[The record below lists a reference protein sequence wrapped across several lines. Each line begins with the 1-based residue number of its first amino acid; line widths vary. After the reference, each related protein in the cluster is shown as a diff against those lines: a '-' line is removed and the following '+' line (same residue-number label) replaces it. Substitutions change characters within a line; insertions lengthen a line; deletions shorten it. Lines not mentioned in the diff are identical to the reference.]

1 MNKGWLVFFSY
12 FGQNYLPNS
21 TMVATF
27 IRLEMLKRLRSTS
40 FARSLAIGIFL
51 AILAILLLAYL
62 LLMGVALRY
71 LIQEFF
77 NPEDNTIFLN
87 SYLIFYF
94 LFEIIFRYFIQQLP
108 VFSLENFLHL
118 PIPKSG
124 IIHYL
129 LVSSFIS
136 PLSLVPIL
144 LFGPF
149 AIMEIAEVYG
159 AVPAGVWLGSVLL
172 TSWSIHWMMLWIKQ
186 RFEDSFMAIVVIFFL
201 LLLGSGST
209 YLGWY
214 DLGGFFEPIFTFALD
229 SAVPV
234 VLLTGVLIL
243 SYFLCFAYYRQNA
256 YLENLGEDEPFA
268 ISHTNFGFLS
278 KFGLAGEMASLEWKL
293 ILRHKKSRTYLT
305 ICLFFLLYGLIFY
318 TNPMYQPSEGIAN
331 IYIFVGIFVTG
342 IFILQYGQLFLSWN
356 SAMFDF
362 FIYQRKGLEALVKG
376 KYLLFM
382 GISLACFILSLPYVY
397 FGWEVLWVHLATF
410 LFNLGITIHLVI
422 YFALWKPKPMDLNK
436 GAMFNYE
443 GVGLAQF
450 LMILPILGI
459 PYLIYLPISI
469 WLNDYA
475 GLLALALLGLGGMVA
490 FPKLSAISVNKVLKN
505 KYEISSSFRQEL

>member
-1 MNKGWLVFFSY
+1 
-12 FGQNYLPNS
+12 
-21 TMVATF
+21 MVATF
-27 IRLEMLKRLRSTS
+27 IRLEILKRLRSTS
-40 FARSLAIGIFL
+40 FARSLAIGVFLAFL
-51 AILAILLLAYL
+51 AIFLLTYL
-62 LLMGVALRY
+62 LMMGVALKY
-71 LIQEFF
+71 IIGELFQ
-77 NPEDNTIFLN
+77 PADNAVFLN
-87 SYLIFYF
+87 SYLVFYF

-118 PIPKSG
+118 PISKSG

-129 LVSSFIS
+129 LISSFIS
-136 PLSLVPIL
+136 PLSLISLL

-159 AVPAGVWLGSVLL
+159 DFPAGVWLASVLL
-172 TSWSIHWMMLWIKQ
+172 TSWSIHWVMLWFKQ
-186 RFEDSFMAIVVIFFL
+186 RFEDSFLTILAIFML
-201 LLLGSGST
+201 LLLGAGST
-209 YLGWY
+209 YLGWF
-214 DLGGFFEPIFTFALD
+214 DLGGLFEPIFTFALE

-234 VLLTGVLIL
+234 VLLSVILIL

-256 YLENLGEDEPFA
+256 YLENLGEDEPFTLRQ
-268 ISHTNFGFLS
+268 TNFGFLS

-318 TNPMYQPSEGIAN
+318 TNPLYQTNEGIAN

-382 GISLACFILSLPYVY
+382 GISLACFVLSLPYAY
-397 FGWEVLWVHLATF
+397 FGWEVLWVHFATF

-436 GAMFNYE
+436 GAIFNYE
-443 GVGLAQF
+443 GIGLAQF

-459 PYLIYLPISI
+459 PYLVYLPFSY
-469 WLNDYA
+469 WLNDHA
-475 GLLALALLGLGGMVA
+475 GLGALALLGLGGMVA
-490 FPKLSAISVNKVLKN
+490 FPKLSAISVKKVLKN
-505 KYEISSSFRQEL
+505 RYEISSSFRQEL

>member
-1 MNKGWLVFFSY
+1 MIK
-12 FGQNYLPNS
+12 
-21 TMVATF
+21 TF
-27 IRLEMLKRLRSTS
+27 IQLELLKRLRSTS

-51 AILAILLLAYL
+51 AFLGLLVLAYL
-62 LLMGVALRY
+62 LLMGLALNY
-71 LIQEFF
+71 LISEFF
-77 NPEDNTIFLN
+77 SPADNTVFLN
-87 SYLIFYF
+87 SYLVFFF
-94 LFEIIFRYFIQQLP
+94 LFEIIYRYFIQQLP
-108 VFSLENFLHL
+108 VFSLEHFLHL
-118 PIPKSG
+118 PVAKSG

-136 PLSLVPIL
+136 PLTILPLL

-159 AVPAGVWLGSVLL
+159 SVSAGVWLGSVLL
-172 TSWSIHWMMLWIKQ
+172 TSWTIHWVMLWFKQ
-186 RFEDSFMAIVVIFFL
+186 RFEDSFVVILVIFCL

-209 YLGWY
+209 YLGWL
-214 DLGGFFEPIFTFALD
+214 DIGAFFEPIFTFALE

-234 VLLTGVLIL
+234 VLLSMVMVL
-243 SYFLCFAYYRQNA
+243 SYFLCFAFYRQNA
-256 YLENLGEDEPFA
+256 YLEKLSEEDQFA
-268 ISHTNFGFLS
+268 LNSTNFGILS

-318 TNPMYQPSEGIAN
+318 TNPMYQTVDGIAN

-356 SAMFDF
+356 SSMFDF
-362 FIYQRKGLEALVKG
+362 FIFQRKGLEALVKG

-382 GISLACFILSLPYVY
+382 GISLACFLLSLPYVF

-436 GAMFNYE
+436 GAIFNYE
-443 GVGLAQF
+443 GVGIAQF
-450 LMILPILGI
+450 LMIIPILGI

-469 WLNDYA
+469 LVSDYA
-475 GLLALALLGLGGMVA
+475 GLLALALLGLGGLIA
-490 FPKLSAISVNKVLKN
+490 FPKLSDISVKKVLRN
-505 KYEISSSFRQEL
+505 RYEISSSFRQEL

>member
-1 MNKGWLVFFSY
+1 
-12 FGQNYLPNS
+12 
-21 TMVATF
+21 MVGTF

-40 FARSLAIGIFL
+40 FARSLAVGVFL
-51 AILAILLLAYL
+51 AFLAILLLAYL
-62 LLMGVALRY
+62 LIVGVALRY

-77 NPEDNTIFLN
+77 NPVDSTVFLN

-129 LVSSFIS
+129 LIGSFIS
-136 PLSLVPIL
+136 PLSILSLL

-149 AIMEIAEVYG
+149 AVMEITHVYG
-159 AVPAGVWLGSVLL
+159 AVPAGVWLASVLL
-172 TSWSIHWMMLWIKQ
+172 TSWIIHWVMLWFKQ
-186 RFEDSFMAIVVIFFL
+186 RFEDSFVVIVAIFL
-201 LLLGSGST
+201 VLLLGSGST

-214 DLGGFFEPIFTFALD
+214 DLGGFFEPIFTFALE
-229 SAVPV
+229 SPVPV
-234 VLLTGVLIL
+234 VLLAVVLIL

-256 YLENLGEDEPFA
+256 YLENLGEDEPFT
-268 ISHTNFGFLS
+268 INQTNFGVLS

-305 ICLFFLLYGLIFY
+305 ICFFFLLYGLVFY
-318 TNPMYQPSEGIAN
+318 TNPMYQNTEGIAN

-382 GISLACFILSLPYVY
+382 GISLACFILSLPYTY
-397 FGWEVLWVHLATF
+397 FGWEVLWVHFATF
-410 LFNLGITIHLVI
+410 LFNLGVTIHLVI

-443 GVGLAQF
+443 GIGFAQF
-450 LMILPILGI
+450 LMILPIIGI
-459 PYLIYLPISI
+459 PYLVYLPLSF
-469 WLNDYA
+469 WVNDHA
-475 GLLALALLGLGGMVA
+475 GLLALGLLGLGGMVA
-490 FPKLSAISVNKVLKN
+490 FPKLSAISVKKVLKN
-505 KYEISSSFRQEL
+505 RYEISSTFRQEL